1 MFCVVEVQV
10 EVVTLIIPA
19 LTKFSMGCVVQVE
32 VVTLIILA
40 LTKCSVWWE
49 YR

>member
-1 MFCVVEVQV
+1 MFYGV
-10 EVVTLIIPA
+10 
-19 LTKFSMGCVVQVE
+19 VVQVE
-32 VVTLIILA
+32 VVTLIILVLCGGVVTLIIPA

>member
-1 MFCVVEVQV
+1 MFCVVGIQV
-10 EVVTLIIPA
+10 EVVTLIIPCPY
-19 LTKFSMGCVVQVE
+19 KMFCVVGVQVV
-32 VVTLIILA
+32 VVTLIIPA

>member
-1 MFCVVEVQV
+1 MFFVVGVQV

-19 LTKFSMGCVVQVE
+19 LTKWFCVVAAQVE